1 MIWSLI
7 ADALVILHFG
17 FTAFVIFGGFL
28 TWRWPRLAFLHLPA
42 LAWGCW
48 VEVSHSICPLTPLEN
63 QFRHLGGEA
72 GYTGGFL
79 AHYLVRLL
87 YPPGLT
93 WHIQW
98 VLAAVLIALNAI
110 AYWGLVRRHRVH
122 AGRAVLP

>member
-1 MIWSLI
+1 MIWSLL
-7 ADALVILHFG
+7 ADALVLVHFA
-17 FTAFVIFGGFL
+17 FTAFVVFGGFL
-28 TWRWPRLAFLHLPA
+28 AWRWRWLAALHLPA

-63 QFRHLGGEA
+63 HFRQLGGEA

-79 AHYLVRLL
+79 AHYLVAVL

-98 VLAAVLIALNAI
+98 LLAGLLLLLNAV
-110 AYWGLVRRHRVH
+110 AY
-122 AGRAVLP
+122 GRLLARMRSERAQVP

>member
-1 MIWSLI
+1 MLYAHL
-7 ADALVILHFG
+7 ADGLVVLHFA

-28 TWRWPRLAFLHLPA
+28 TWRWPSVAFAHLPA

-48 VEVSHSICPLTPLEN
+48 VEVTHSICPLTPLEN
-63 QFRHLGGEA
+63 HWRALGGAA

-79 AHYLVRLL
+79 AHYLARLL

-98 VLAAVLIALNAI
+98 LLAALLVAINLIA
-110 AYWGLVRRHRVH
+110 YGVLVPRLRS
-122 AGRAVLP
+122 GR